1 MLSAALAP
9 LRLSTRSDFPLTQNE
24 LSRITTMNQESL
36 ATPSVPR
43 RSIAAIIL
51 SGKRYAFRVEGGITK
66 GDLVKPPHP
75 AEPERSDDFPIT
87 VRPKIGDDATVDRD
101 PSHGLAT
108 ERTNLGEVLPKY
120 YFLSQLRREKR
131 RTERTRSPLSVA
143 LFDFRG
149 AVSGF
154 GDSDEESLRLLQ
166 KTKRDADIV
175 GYLDK
180 GLIGVILPDTN
191 EQGTQRFI
199 QKVSDR
205 AQSLKFSFTSGT
217 YPDQVFENLGK
228 GNEEP
233 SVPEA
238 LFLDDSAE
246 PRLPHYVKRMIDVVG
261 ALAALVLA
269 SPVMIIA
276 AICVAATSPGP
287 ILFKQIRLGR
297 RGAPFV
303 FYKFRSMYCDADSK
317 LHRDYVTG
325 IIKSSHDAP
334 GPGNAGKAWAKLE
347 SDPRIIP
354 IGRFLRKTSID
365 ELPQLFCV
373 LKGDMSLVGPRPPL
387 PYEGEAYQPWHLR
400 RVLDSKPGITGLWQV
415 TGRGRM
421 SFNDM
426 VRLDLRYICDWSVTM
441 DVKILLRTILV
452 VLKRQGAK

>member
-1 MLSAALAP
+1 
-9 LRLSTRSDFPLTQNE
+9 
-24 LSRITTMNQESL
+24 
-36 ATPSVPR
+36 
-43 RSIAAIIL
+43 
-51 SGKRYAFRVEGGITK
+51 
-66 GDLVKPPHP
+66 
-75 AEPERSDDFPIT
+75 
-87 VRPKIGDDATVDRD
+87 
-101 PSHGLAT
+101 
-108 ERTNLGEVLPKY
+108 PKY

-166 KTKRDADIV
+166 KTKRDADSV

-180 GLIGVILPDTN
+180 GLIRVILPDTN
-191 EQGTQRFI
+191 EQGTPRFI

-303 FYKFRSMYCDADSK
+303 FYKFRSMYCGADSK

-400 RVLDSKPGITGLWQV
+400 WVLDSKPGITGLWQV

-452 VLKRQGAK
+452 VLKRQGAE